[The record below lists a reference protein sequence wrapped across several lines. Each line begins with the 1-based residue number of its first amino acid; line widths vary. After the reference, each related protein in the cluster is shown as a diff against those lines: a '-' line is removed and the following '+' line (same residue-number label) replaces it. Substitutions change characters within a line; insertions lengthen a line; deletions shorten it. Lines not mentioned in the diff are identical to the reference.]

1 MSKRVFIFAG
11 RKYGGECGGSAGVNY
26 KLFLANQKYHLINNC
41 YHIFLDGILSD
52 ENKEIKVEDDKK
64 RKEIPN
70 KNWLKSI
77 GFVNTT
83 FLLKSR
89 KKMIDEVRKLG
100 EKYKFNKND
109 IFIFHDIDYA
119 YAFLK
124 CYCGYETL
132 LVYHQQGESYYEWM
146 SLFGGKSKIVELFY
160 RYTMKYILNNIST
173 MAFPSNGA
181 YECFNKTSTYDY
193 GIKDYAVFY
202 NGFSRKDEYSIL
214 GGPSNELVF
223 ATVSV
228 LNDAK
233 AVERVPAVISEIK
246 KVLPDKKIR
255 WILVGNG
262 VNEKKVASEIE
273 KYNLGE
279 CVKWIKERVSH
290 DEILELFK
298 RADFYIMMHN
308 YSIFDFTTIEAM
320 SYGVIPIL
328 SDVTANKEVV
338 VKDNGLIIGEIT
350 DVYKIKSII
359 EENTFTEMKEKNISV
374 QAELFSEYEFLK
386 RYADYINERTTI
398 GE

>member
-1 MSKRVFIFAG
+1 MNRRVFIFAG

-52 ENKEIKVEDDKK
+52 ENKEIHVKSDDKK
-64 RKEIPN
+64 KAMPN

-89 KKMIDEVRKLG
+89 KKMISEIKKIG
-100 EKYKFNKND
+100 ESYKFQKED
-109 IFIFHDIDYA
+109 VFIFHDIDYA

-124 CYCGYETL
+124 CYQGYETL
-132 LVYHQQGESYYEWM
+132 LVYHQQGESYYEWR

-181 YECFNKTSTYDY
+181 YECFNKTSTYDF
-193 GIKDYAVFY
+193 GIKEYAVFY
-202 NGFSRKDEYSIL
+202 NGFSRKEEYSVL
-214 GGPSNELVF
+214 EGKSDELVF

-233 AVERVPAVISEIK
+233 AVERVPAVINEIRK
-246 KVLPDKKIR
+246 TLPDKKIR
-255 WILVGNG
+255 WVLVGNG
-262 VNEKKVASEIE
+262 VNEKKVSSEIE
-273 KYNLGE
+273 KYSLQDSVN
-279 CVKWIKERVSH
+279 WIKERVSH
-290 DEILELFK
+290 DKILELFK
-298 RADFYIMMHN
+298 KADFYIMMHN

-320 SYGVIPIL
+320 SYGCIPVL

-338 VKDNGLIIGEIT
+338 VKDNGLIISELT
-350 DVYKIKSII
+350 DVRKLKEII
-359 EENTFTEMKEKNISV
+359 EEESFKAMKKSNILV
-374 QAELFSEYEFLK
+374 QDEHFSEYQFLK
-386 RYADYINERTTI
+386 RYADYINERAAV